1 MSANTLDAMKTSQKK
16 SKRKY
21 KSIRRMISDVRTNDP
36 AIFAYAAV
44 NALTTGFEP
53 VLSVFALQIIIGR
66 MTDAQ
71 AAAGSVLVAIAVYIG
86 LSTML
91 KIISVMS
98 ESRSWGRF
106 AYLRMEIV
114 REMFNKLLTMDY
126 ANYENASF
134 FDERQSAF
142 DAVSNNVSGIEG
154 IYHKLFELCGKVIS
168 ILFLAVVI
176 SLFNPLIVLVLVL
189 SVIVSVF
196 VLKRVSLFRHIMKPE
211 LNKAQRRVSRLSE
224 TSSNFAYGKDIRL
237 FDLRGRVSAV
247 FRREIAFYK
256 GVFNRIANRE
266 FSLSLFTALA
276 SVIAE
281 LIMYALLVSGVI
293 SGSLSVAKFS
303 MYLVAV
309 SLLNVKLRE
318 AATDI
323 GFIRDQLLYV
333 DDMYKFLDTSL
344 ITENSDKSFSAD
356 EPIRIEFEN
365 VSFKYPGTERYVLR
379 NLNLTIEPSE
389 KLALVGINGSGKTTL
404 VKLLCG
410 LYRPTEGRIL
420 INGTDYM
427 DMKLSDLQKLITMVS
442 QDVQPLAFS
451 VVENIAASETV
462 DRDRTEQCL
471 RQVGLWDKVKDL
483 PKGMDTTVL
492 KVLDEDGVVFSGG
505 ENQKLMI
512 ARALYKSGTQLMIM
526 DEPTASLD
534 ALAEEKIYKEM
545 NEIMQGKTSIF
556 ISHRIA
562 STRFC
567 DRIVLLDGGS
577 IRQSGTHEELM
588 AEGGLYR
595 EMFET
600 QAKYYRDG
608 NGVAV

>member
-1 MSANTLDAMKTSQKK
+1 
-16 SKRKY
+16 
-21 KSIRRMISDVRTNDP
+21 
-36 AIFAYAAV
+36 
-44 NALTTGFEP
+44 
-53 VLSVFALQIIIGR
+53 
-66 MTDAQ
+66 
-71 AAAGSVLVAIAVYIG
+71 
-86 LSTML
+86 
-91 KIISVMS
+91 
-98 ESRSWGRF
+98 
-106 AYLRMEIV
+106 
-114 REMFNKLLTMDY
+114 
-126 ANYENASF
+126 
-134 FDERQSAF
+134 
-142 DAVSNNVSGIEG
+142 
-154 IYHKLFELCGKVIS
+154 
-168 ILFLAVVI
+168 
-176 SLFNPLIVLVLVL
+176 
-189 SVIVSVF
+189 
-196 VLKRVSLFRHIMKPE
+196 
-211 LNKAQRRVSRLSE
+211 
-224 TSSNFAYGKDIRL
+224 L

>member
-1 MSANTLDAMKTSQKK
+1 MRANNGDTTKTS
-16 SKRKY
+16 RKEVRFGTV
-21 KSIRRMISDVRTNDP
+21 RRMIGHIRAHDP
-36 AIFAYAAV
+36 AIFAYAAT
-44 NALTTGFEP
+44 NALTTGIEP
-53 VLSVFALQIIIGR
+53 LLSVFALQIIIGQ
-66 MTDAQ
+66 MTGAQ
-71 AAAGSVLVAIAVYIG
+71 AVIGKVLITIAAYIG
-86 LSTML
+86 LSAL
-91 KIISVMS
+91 LRIISIKANTL
-98 ESRSWGRF
+98 SWSRF

-134 FDERQSAF
+134 FNERQSSF
-142 DAVSNNVSGIEG
+142 EAVSNNNNGIEG
-154 IYHKLFELCGKVIS
+154 IWHRFFDLSGKVVS
-168 ILFLAVVI
+168 IILLAVVI

-189 SVIVSVF
+189 SVAVSVF
-196 VLKRVSLFRHIMKPE
+196 VLQKVSVFRHDMRADISQ
-211 LNKAQRRVSRLSE
+211 AYRRVSRLYE
-224 TSSNFAYGKDIRL
+224 TSSDFSYGKDIRL
-237 FDLRGRVSAV
+237 FDLRGRISDL

-256 GVFNRIANRE
+256 DVVTRIVNKE
-266 FSLSLFTALA
+266 FSLSLYSALA
-276 SVIAE
+276 SVFAE
-281 LIMYALLVSGVI
+281 LIMYGLLVYGI
-293 SGSLSVAKFS
+293 INGRLTIADFS

-309 SLLNVKLRE
+309 SLFNAKLRE

-323 GFIRDQLLYV
+323 GFVRDQILYV
-333 DDMYKFLDTSL
+333 EDMYEFLDTNL
-344 ITENSDKSFSAD
+344 ITENSDKPFSAD
-356 EPIRIEFEN
+356 APVRIEFEN
-365 VSFKYPGTERYVLR
+365 VSFKYPGTDRYVLR

-389 KLALVGINGSGKTTL
+389 KLALVGVNGSGKTTL

-420 INGTDYM
+420 INGTDYL
-427 DMKLSDLQKLITMVS
+427 DMKLSDLQNLIAMVS

-451 VVENIAASETV
+451 VAENVAASEIV
-462 DRDRTEQCL
+462 DRERVEDCL
-471 RQVGLWDKVKDL
+471 RQVGLWDKVESL
-483 PKGMDTTVL
+483 PRGMDTTVL
-492 KVLDEDGVVFSGG
+492 KVLDENGVVFSGG

-512 ARALYKSGTQLMIM
+512 ARALYKPGTQMMIM

-534 ALAEEKIYKEM
+534 ALAEEKIYREM

-567 DRIVLLDGGS
+567 DRIVLLDGGN
-577 IRQSGTHEELM
+577 IAQSGTHEELM

-600 QAKYYRDG
+600 QAKYYREG